1 MLQYIIVEYINRS
14 NTPTE
19 KGKQQIPLTHH
30 LNKKKI
36 DILKKISCVHSRMD
50 FKKKMKKGL
59 RFGDVNN
66 INSLMNYIY
75 KFEFFFLLRLQ
86 HLNKWINYGD

>member
-1 MLQYIIVEYINRS
+1 MMQFIIVEYINRS

-19 KGKQQIPLTHH
+19 KGKQLIPLTHH

-50 FKKKMKKGL
+50 F
-59 RFGDVNN
+59 
-66 INSLMNYIY
+66 
-75 KFEFFFLLRLQ
+75 
-86 HLNKWINYGD
+86 